1 MRMFEFEYGGE
12 KLCYL
17 VSGSESVHRAH
28 LVRAES
34 LGEHVDGAHL
44 AAEDALLVH
53 VRGGADVALVE
64 GLK

>member
-1 MRMFEFEYGGE
+1 M
-12 KLCYL
+12 
-17 VSGSESVHRAH
+17 HRAH

-64 GLK
+64 GLKKKQQGQF